1 MLVCLLV
8 LFLLYS
14 LTGWKIFK
22 TIAKIIACVWLVVF
36 FFAIGT
42 GIGIFINL

>member
-1 MLVCLLV
+1 MLVFLLV
-8 LFLLYS
+8 LFLFYA

-22 TIAKIIACVWLVVF
+22 TLGKIIACVWLVIF

-42 GIGIFINL
+42 GIGIFMNL

>member
-1 MLVCLLV
+1 MLVFLLV
-8 LFLLYS
+8 LFLLYA

-22 TIAKIIACVWLVVF
+22 TLANIIACVWLVIF

-42 GIGIFINL
+42 GIGIFMNL

>member
-1 MLVCLLV
+1 MLVFLLV

-14 LTGWKIFK
+14 LTGWKLFK
-22 TIAKIIACVWLVVF
+22 ILGKIVACVWLVVF

-42 GIGIFINL
+42 GIGIFMNL